1 MTAEQLL
8 ARQDLKDIL
17 LYHVVPGKV
26 MSADLKDGMKA
37 KTLAEKEVTI
47 SLNPVKVNDAT
58 VVTPDIA
65 ASNGVIHVIDRV
77 LLPK

>member
-1 MTAEQLL
+1 M
-8 ARQDLKDIL
+8 R
-17 LYHVVPGKV
+17 
-26 MSADLKDGMKA
+26 DGVKA

-47 SLNPVKVNDAT
+47 SLNPVKVNNST